1 MPFPQWWSARPGC
14 FPCVM
19 DDIHFMEEA
28 IKEAKKAFEKD
39 EPPVGAVIVK
49 DGDIIARGH
58 NLRESLQD
66 PTAHAEMLAIRA
78 AAAKLGRWRLSDCVL
93 YVTLEP
99 CIMCAGAMI
108 LARLERLVYG
118 ANDPK
123 AGAVGSLMNLVS
135 DERLNHRIEVT
146 SGILAAESGAL
157 LREFFSLRRK

>member
-1 MPFPQWWSARPGC
+1 
-14 FPCVM
+14 M

-66 PTAHAEMLAIRA
+66 PTAHAEMLAIKA
-78 AAAKLGRWRLSDCVL
+78 AAAKLGRWRLSDCVI

-99 CIMCAGAMI
+99 CIMCAGAMV

-118 ANDPK
+118 AHDPK

-135 DERLNHRIEVT
+135 DERLNHQIEVT
-146 SGILAAESGAL
+146 SGVLAAESGAL
-157 LREFFSLRRK
+157 LREFFSSRRK

>member
-1 MPFPQWWSARPGC
+1 
-14 FPCVM
+14 M

-28 IKEAKKAFEKD
+28 IKEAKEAFEKD

-78 AAAKLGRWRLSDCVL
+78 AAARLGRWRLSDCVI

-99 CIMCAGAMI
+99 CIMCAGAMV

-118 ANDPK
+118 AHDPK

-135 DERLNHRIEVT
+135 DERLNHQIEVT
-146 SGILAAESGAL
+146 SGVLAAESGAL

>member
-1 MPFPQWWSARPGC
+1 
-14 FPCVM
+14 M

-78 AAAKLGRWRLSDCVL
+78 AASKLGRWRLSDCVI

-99 CIMCAGAMI
+99 CIMCAGAMV

-135 DERLNHRIEVT
+135 DERLNHRIEVK
-146 SGILAAESGAL
+146 SGVLAAESGAL
-157 LREFFSLRRK
+157 LREFFSSRRK

>member
-1 MPFPQWWSARPGC
+1 
-14 FPCVM
+14 M

-78 AAAKLGRWRLSDCVL
+78 AASKLGRWRLSGCVI

-99 CIMCAGAMI
+99 CIMCAGAMV

-118 ANDPK
+118 AHDPK

-135 DERLNHRIEVT
+135 DERLNHQIEVT
-146 SGILAAESGAL
+146 SGVLAAESGAL
-157 LREFFSLRRK
+157 LREFFSSRRK

>member
-1 MPFPQWWSARPGC
+1 
-14 FPCVM
+14 M

-28 IKEAKKAFEKD
+28 IKEAKEAFEKD

-49 DGDIIARGH
+49 DGNIIARGH

-78 AAAKLGRWRLSDCVL
+78 AAARLGRWRLSDCVI

-99 CIMCAGAMI
+99 CIMCAGAMV

-118 ANDPK
+118 AHDPK

-135 DERLNHRIEVT
+135 DERLNHQIEVT
-146 SGILAAESGAL
+146 SGVLAAESRAL
-157 LREFFSLRRK
+157 LREFFSSRRK

>member
-1 MPFPQWWSARPGC
+1 
-14 FPCVM
+14 M

-28 IKEAKKAFEKD
+28 IKEAKEAFEKD

-49 DGDIIARGH
+49 DGNIIARGH

-78 AAAKLGRWRLSDCVL
+78 AAARLGRWRLSDCVI

-99 CIMCAGAMI
+99 CIMCAGAMV
-108 LARLERLVYG
+108 LARLGRLVYG
-118 ANDPK
+118 AHDPK

-135 DERLNHRIEVT
+135 DERLNHQIEVT
-146 SGILAAESGAL
+146 SGVLATESGAL
-157 LREFFSLRRK
+157 LREFFSSRRK

>member
-1 MPFPQWWSARPGC
+1 
-14 FPCVM
+14 M

-66 PTAHAEMLAIRA
+66 PTAHAEMLAIRSA
-78 AAAKLGRWRLSDCVL
+78 ATRLGRWRLSDCVI

-99 CIMCAGAMI
+99 CIMCAGAMV

-118 ANDPK
+118 AHDPK

-135 DERLNHRIEVT
+135 DERLNHQIEVT
-146 SGILAAESGAL
+146 SGVLAAESGAL
-157 LREFFSLRRK
+157 LREFFSSRRK

>member
-1 MPFPQWWSARPGC
+1 
-14 FPCVM
+14 M

-39 EPPVGAVIVK
+39 EPPVGAVIAK

-66 PTAHAEMLAIRA
+66 PTAHAEMLTIRA

-135 DERLNHRIEVT
+135 DERLNPRIEVT
-146 SGILAAESGAL
+146 SGVLAAESGAL